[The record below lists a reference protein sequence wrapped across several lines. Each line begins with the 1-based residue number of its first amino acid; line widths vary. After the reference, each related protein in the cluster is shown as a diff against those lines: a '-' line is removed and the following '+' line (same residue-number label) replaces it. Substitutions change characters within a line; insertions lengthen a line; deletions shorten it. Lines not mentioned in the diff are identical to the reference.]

1 MIENGFSNV
10 MALQGGMD
18 AWIAAGYPTE

>member
-1 MIENGFSNV
+1 MIENGFTNV

-18 AWIAAGYPTE
+18 AWLAAGYPTE

>member
-1 MIENGFSNV
+1 MIENGFTNV

-18 AWIAAGYPTE
+18 TWLAAGYPTE